1 MKSFQK
7 KMQTLTN
14 KQSFKAIIVLLLSVM
29 VFSGCKKEDITDK
42 DNEIAKAK
50 LENVELGLGD
60 AGIGVISQDFHFNAD
75 IIAADRIDK
84 VEVRML
90 QKSDETY
97 AKPWEHAM
105 VWAQYRSLKN
115 ANIHKHFTIPKDA
128 PEGKYDFLITV
139 YDQNGS
145 KLELKRNL
153 AIYKQE
159 NLPVDPMI
167 TQLNL
172 TRNWNFI
179 FDIHGKAAN
188 PTEIFLKGDILTSQA
203 GVSFVK
209 DNGILYMLLI
219 KKSANH
225 HPKTVEEIDFN
236 KAIVFDMYEHKNEK
250 SVYSFSNFL
259 ADPNDPFITLRNI
272 PEFIIGAANDN
283 KVPIPN
289 PIAGNKAWESGEY
302 NLVVIYKNTTHNKT
316 THKTVPFMIDYK

>member
-1 MKSFQK
+1 MEKSYK
-7 KMQTLTN
+7 KMQIKKN
-14 KQSFKAIIVLLLSVM
+14 KQLIKPIMLLSLLITVIM
-29 VFSGCKKEDITDK
+29 GCKKDEIIDQE
-42 DNEIAKAK
+42 NEIAKAK
-50 LENVELGLGD
+50 LENIELGLGD
-60 AGIGVISQDFHFNAD
+60 AGIGIISQDFHFNAD
-75 IIAADRIDK
+75 IIAGDRIDK

-90 QKSDETY
+90 QRTGEAY
-97 AKPWEHAM
+97 AKPWEYAI

-128 PEGKYDFLITV
+128 VEGKYDFLITV

-145 KLELKRNL
+145 KLETKRNL
-153 AIYKQE
+153 ALYQQE

-179 FDIHGKAAN
+179 FDIHGKPGI
-188 PTEIFLKGDILTSQA
+188 PTEKFQKGDTLSSQA

-225 HPKTVEEIDFN
+225 NPKTVEEIDFN
-236 KAIVFDMYEHKNEK
+236 KAVVFDMYEHKNEK

-259 ADPNDPFITLRNI
+259 ADPNDPFVTLRNI
-272 PEFIIGAANDN
+272 PEFIIGAAHDN
-283 KVPIPN
+283 KLPIPN
-289 PIAGNKAWESGEY
+289 PISGVKAWESGEY

-316 THKTVPFMIDYK
+316 TYKNIPFTIEYK